1 MSNVCIRIATK
12 DDCDSI
18 LRLENQYGIDVY
30 SESSILSMFNYDYY
44 YVYVL
49 ELDNK
54 VIGYISATII
64 IDECNLIK
72 IIVDNDYRKCGY
84 GKMLLEYLIDKCKEM
99 SIGKIYLEVR
109 EDNGVAKSFYQKNRF
124 KRESIRPEYYDGV
137 DAEIFWYY
145 VND

>member
-30 SESSILSMFNYDYY
+30 SEASILSMFNYDYY

-72 IIVDNDYRKCGY
+72 IIIDNDYRKCGY
-84 GKMLLEYLIDKCKEM
+84 GKMLLDYLIDKC
-99 SIGKIYLEVR
+99 R
-109 EDNGVAKSFYQKNRF
+109 NRT
-124 KRESIRPEYYDGV
+124 
-137 DAEIFWYY
+137 EIKG
-145 VND
+145 

>member
-30 SESSILSMFNYDYY
+30 SESGILSMFDYDYY

-72 IIVDNDYRKCGY
+72 IIIDNNYRKYGY
-84 GKMLLEYLIDKCKEM
+84 GKMLLDYLINKCKEKC
-99 SIGKIYLEVR
+99 IDKIYLEVR
-109 EDNGVAKSFYQKNRF
+109 EDNNIAKSFYQKNGF
-124 KRESIRPEYYDGV
+124 KKESVRTGYYDGV

-145 VND
+145 IND